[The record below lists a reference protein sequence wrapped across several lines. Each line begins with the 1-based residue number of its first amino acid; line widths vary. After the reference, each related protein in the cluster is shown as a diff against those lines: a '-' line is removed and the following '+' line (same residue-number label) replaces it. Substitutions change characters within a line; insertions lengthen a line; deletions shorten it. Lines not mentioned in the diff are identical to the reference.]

1 MYLVPLL
8 RPAVLC
14 LLAWVWVACDSSA
27 SEETDAEGSTV
38 SDSTQVDSTDSA
50 AVSSTEGDSAS
61 GDSSATKTRDAVPV
75 ETAMAISG
83 DISSYLVFSSTVETE
98 AAVEIHPEVS
108 GRVEEVRVEEG
119 DQVSAGDLLVRL
131 ENDQALLEHRESE
144 VNLRHSEISF
154 KRTEQMFTRKLISA
168 QEYEDNQYQLDQAR
182 LRLERANLDLTH
194 TEIRAP
200 FTGMIT
206 SRQVQVGARVAPGV
220 KLYDL
225 VKLDDI
231 IARVHVPGRY
241 LRTVQI
247 GQVAEVAS
255 DFLEDMSFEGYV
267 KRISPVVDPNSGTCK
282 VTIGLRDQWEHLR
295 PGMFVS
301 VRVVIDTHQD
311 AILVPKEAVVY
322 DGSDRY
328 VFVVS
333 DSAAQRVQLDVGYE
347 NGSFIE
353 ALSDIAADS
362 PIIVVG
368 QNGLKDQARVN
379 IMNAPA
385 DSTADSIPDST
396 AASAASS
403 AAAAQR

>member
-1 MYLVPLL
+1 MPLL

-154 KRTEQMFTRKLISA
+154 KRTEQMFTRNLISA

-182 LRLERANLDLTH
+182 LRLERASLDLTH

>member
-154 KRTEQMFTRKLISA
+154 KRTEQMFTRNLISA

-182 LRLERANLDLTH
+182 LRLERASLDLTH

-362 PIIVVG
+362 PIIGVG

>member
-1 MYLVPLL
+1 MYLGPLL

-38 SDSTQVDSTDSA
+38 SDSTQVDSADSA
-50 AVSSTEGDSAS
+50 AVASTEGDSAS

-75 ETAMAISG
+75 ETAMVISG

-182 LRLERANLDLTH
+182 LRLERASLDLTH

-206 SRQVQVGARVAPGV
+206 SRQVQVGARVALGV

-396 AASAASS
+396 AASS
-403 AAAAQR
+403 AAAAAAQG

>member
-1 MYLVPLL
+1 MPLL

-182 LRLERANLDLTH
+182 LRLERASLDLTH

>member
-1 MYLVPLL
+1 
-8 RPAVLC
+8 
-14 LLAWVWVACDSSA
+14 
-27 SEETDAEGSTV
+27 
-38 SDSTQVDSTDSA
+38 
-50 AVSSTEGDSAS
+50 
-61 GDSSATKTRDAVPV
+61 
-75 ETAMAISG
+75 MAISG

-182 LRLERANLDLTH
+182 LRLERASLDLTH

>member
-1 MYLVPLL
+1 MPLL

-154 KRTEQMFTRKLISA
+154 KRTEQMF
-168 QEYEDNQYQLDQAR
+168 
-182 LRLERANLDLTH
+182 
-194 TEIRAP
+194 
-200 FTGMIT
+200 
-206 SRQVQVGARVAPGV
+206 
-220 KLYDL
+220 
-225 VKLDDI
+225 
-231 IARVHVPGRY
+231 
-241 LRTVQI
+241 
-247 GQVAEVAS
+247 
-255 DFLEDMSFEGYV
+255 
-267 KRISPVVDPNSGTCK
+267 
-282 VTIGLRDQWEHLR
+282 
-295 PGMFVS
+295 
-301 VRVVIDTHQD
+301 
-311 AILVPKEAVVY
+311 
-322 DGSDRY
+322 
-328 VFVVS
+328 
-333 DSAAQRVQLDVGYE
+333 
-347 NGSFIE
+347 
-353 ALSDIAADS
+353 
-362 PIIVVG
+362 
-368 QNGLKDQARVN
+368 
-379 IMNAPA
+379 
-385 DSTADSIPDST
+385 
-396 AASAASS
+396 
-403 AAAAQR
+403 

>member
-182 LRLERANLDLTH
+182 LRLERASLDLTH